1 MVVSTLSTGPLT
13 VGERVNNEAA
23 RRGRV
28 LGVYASGCKGLYHW
42 NELPF
47 LYQGERNAAV
57 ELIESYG

>member
-1 MVVSTLSTGPLT
+1 MNDETAV
-13 VGERVNNEAA
+13 

-28 LGVYASGCKGLYHW
+28 LGVYAGGCKGLYHW